1 MQNARTRFAP
11 SPTGYMHIGNLRT
24 ALYEYL
30 IAKKDNGK
38 FILRIEDTDQER
50 LVEGAI
56 DVIYKT
62 LKLAGIVHD
71 EGPDVGGDYG
81 PYVQSE
87 RKGMYLEYAKKLVDL
102 GSAYYCFC
110 TKERLAKLKEDQ
122 EAAGD
127 LGHRYDRHCCS
138 LSKEEI
144 ENNLVNNIPY
154 IIRQKMP
161 DTGSTSFEDAVYG
174 TITVDNSELDDQILI
189 KTDGMPTYNFANVID
204 DHQMAITHVVR
215 GNEYLSSTPKYN
227 LLYEAFGWDIPT
239 YVHVPLILKASG
251 QKLSK
256 RAGDPSFEDLV
267 SMGYLVETIVNY
279 VVLLGWSPST
289 NQEIY
294 SLKEL
299 EEVFEIAG
307 ISKAPAIFDIN
318 KLTWMNGEYIRKMPI
333 EEFHKL
339 AKPYYENALSNNNVD
354 TLKLSKL
361 LQIRTE
367 VLTAIPETIDFVDKL
382 PDYDV
387 EMYIHKKSKTTLE
400 VSLESLTSAY
410 PILEA
415 ITDWNAEVIHEV
427 LFAHIEALG
436 IKNSLMLWPVRTAIS
451 GKAVTPGGAIEIA
464 DILGKEE
471 TLKRINVGIEKL
483 KRTIDR
489 GV

>member
-1 MQNARTRFAP
+1 MQNVRTRFAP

-30 IAKKDNGK
+30 IARKYNGK

-50 LVEGAI
+50 FVEGAV

-62 LKLAGIVHD
+62 LKLAGISHD
-71 EGPDVGGDYG
+71 EGPDVGGNYG

-87 RKGMYLEYAKKLVDL
+87 RRGMYLEYAKKLVEL
-102 GSAYYCFC
+102 GGAYYCFC
-110 TKERLAKLKEDQ
+110 TKERLAELKEKQDA
-122 EAAGD
+122 EGH
-127 LGHRYDRHCCS
+127 GHRYDRCCLS

-144 ENNLVNNIPY
+144 EENLKNNVPY
-154 IIRQKMP
+154 VIRQKMP
-161 DTGSTSFEDAVYG
+161 DSGTTSFEDAVYG

-189 KTDGMPTYNFANVID
+189 KTDGLPTYNFANVID
-204 DHQMAITHVVR
+204 DHQMEISHVVR

-267 SMGYLVETIVNY
+267 SMGYLVEAIVNY
-279 VVLLGWSPST
+279 VVLLGWSPSS

-299 EEVFEIAG
+299 EEVFEISG

-318 KLTWMNGEYIRKMPI
+318 KLTWMNGEYIRKMPV
-333 EEFHKL
+333 EEFHNL
-339 AKPYYENALSNNNVD
+339 ALPFYEKAITNKNID

-367 VLTAIPETIDFVDKL
+367 VLTTIPETIDFLDQL

-387 EMYIHKKSKTTLE
+387 QMYVHKKSKTTLE
-400 VSLESLTSAY
+400 NSLENLTAAY
-410 PILEA
+410 PILEG
-415 ITDWNAEVIHEV
+415 ISDWNADSIHEKI
-427 LFAHIEALG
+427 FAHIEALG
-436 IKNSLMLWPVRTAIS
+436 IKNSLMLWPIRTAVS

-464 DILGKEE
+464 DIIGKEE
-471 TLKRINVGIEKL
+471 TLKRISIGMDKL
-483 KRTIDR
+483 KAALGTNA
-489 GV
+489 